1 MRKGAIR
8 QMTLDAILP
17 GVFVCLIAYFCYHAV
32 QGELGL
38 LSYVR
43 LERQKASLEA
53 EAAAVTAQ
61 REALEHRVRLLSPE
75 KVDPDLLDELARY
88 ELGFAHP
95 DEIVILNSTLEK
107 N

>member
-17 GVFVCLIAYFCYHAV
+17 GVVMCLIAYFCYHAV

-43 LERQKASLEA
+43 LERQKSSLEA
-53 EAAAVTAQ
+53 EADAVSNQ
-61 REALEHRVRLLSPE
+61 RATLEHRVRLMAPD

-95 DEIVILNSTLEK
+95 DEIVILNETLKK

>member
-17 GVFVCLIAYFCYHAV
+17 GVVMCLIAYFCYHAV

-43 LERQKASLEA
+43 LERQKSSLEA
-53 EAAAVTAQ
+53 EAVAVSAQ
-61 REALEHRVRLLSPE
+61 RAALEHRVRLMAPD
-75 KVDPDLLDELARY
+75 KVDPDLLDELSRY

-95 DEIVILNSTLEK
+95 DEIVILNETLK
-107 N
+107 NN

>member
-1 MRKGAIR
+1 
-8 QMTLDAILP
+8 MTLDAILS
-17 GVFVCLIAYFCYHAV
+17 GVVMCLIAYFCYHAV

-43 LERQKASLEA
+43 LERQKSSLEG
-53 EAAAVTAQ
+53 EAAAVSAQ
-61 REALEHRVRLLSPE
+61 RAALEHRVRLMAPD

-95 DEIVILNSTLEK
+95 DEIVILNDTLKK

>member
-17 GVFVCLIAYFCYHAV
+17 GVVMCLIAYFCYHAV

-43 LERQKASLEA
+43 LERQKPSLEA
-53 EAAAVTAQ
+53 EAASVAAHRAT
-61 REALEHRVRLLSPE
+61 LEHRVRLMAPD

-95 DEIVILNSTLEK
+95 DEIVILNERLK
-107 N
+107 NN